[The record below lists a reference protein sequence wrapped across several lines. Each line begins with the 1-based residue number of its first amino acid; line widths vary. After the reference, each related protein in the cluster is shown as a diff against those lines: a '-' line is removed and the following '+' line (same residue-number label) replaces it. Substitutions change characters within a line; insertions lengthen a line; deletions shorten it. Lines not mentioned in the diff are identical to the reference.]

1 MELKDAIL
9 YRRSTRAFKN
19 IPVADEIIR
28 EMLAAA
34 QAAPSGG
41 NGQSHV
47 FGIVY
52 DESIKKDLA
61 EAAGGQTWIAS
72 APVVI
77 ACCARLEKDFKKLP
91 DDDFGLEVNRL
102 RFGESLMRYMMAY
115 PDWSEMAVL
124 LGDAVPL
131 IPAEHIFLTAVA
143 HGLSACFIGWLDVQ
157 KASRILNLP
166 EDIRCLY
173 LLPVG
178 YPAESPEEKELK
190 RIEEIS
196 FTNRYP

>member
-1 MELKDAIL
+1 MELKQAIL
-9 YRRSTRAFKN
+9 SRRSARAYKDT
-19 IPVADEIIR
+19 PVADEIIQ
-28 EMLAAA
+28 EMLEAA

-41 NGQSHV
+41 NGQSHI
-47 FGIVY
+47 FGIVR
-52 DESIKKDLA
+52 DENLKTSLA

-77 ACCARLEKDFKKLP
+77 ACCAKLEEDFKKLP
-91 DDDFGLEVNRL
+91 ADDFGLEVNRL
-102 RFGESLMRYMMAY
+102 RFGNPLLRYLMDYSN
-115 PDWSEMAVL
+115 WNEMAVL
-124 LGDAVPL
+124 LADAVPL
-131 IPAEHIFLTAVA
+131 IPAEHIFLTAVS

-157 KASRILNLP
+157 KASHILNLP

-178 YPAESPEEKELK
+178 YPAERPKEKEMK

-196 FTNRYP
+196 FTNKYP